1 MLIDSHLHIYR
12 EREIGV
18 RAKADYPIVEYGT
31 LEGVEYSA
39 RGGDAADALAALA
52 EAGVAR
58 AAVLN
63 VFLMD
68 GMPQP
73 AGGLLWP
80 GADGP
85 PPHADR
91 AADLISL
98 NEWLCDL
105 AAQHR
110 ELLPMLTVHP
120 GVMTPA
126 ETADHVGS
134 LAAERGARGVKLHTV
149 AQRFLPSDPALDPL
163 WELCSDR
170 GLPVIAHCGPDR
182 LETGWATPEAF
193 VPLAERFPRLPLVLA
208 HLGGGDFRRI
218 VAVADAF
225 PGLRFDL
232 SEIVSWVGAT
242 NAPADPA
249 AFVALIRAVGVER
262 VMAGSDFPWYEP
274 AWVIDAVTRLPGLS
288 AAERELILGG
298 TAAELFGL
306 GG

>member
-31 LEGVEYSA
+31 LEGVTYSE

-52 EAGVAR
+52 EAGVSY

-73 AGGLLWP
+73 ASGLTWP

-91 AADLISL
+91 AADLIGL
-98 NEWLCDL
+98 NEWLCAL
-105 AAQHR
+105 AQEHAQ
-110 ELLPMLTVHP
+110 LLPMLTVHP

-126 ETADHVGS
+126 ETADHVGT
-134 LAAERGARGVKLHTV
+134 LASERGARGVKLHTV

-225 PGLRFDL
+225 PGVRFDL
-232 SEIVSWVGAT
+232 SEIVSWVGGS
-242 NAPADPA
+242 NAPEDA
-249 AFVALIRAVGVER
+249 AALAALVRAVGVER

-288 AAERELILGG
+288 TSERDLILGR
-298 TAAELFGL
+298 TAAQLFGL
-306 GG
+306 

>member
-1 MLIDSHLHIYR
+1 MLVDSHLHIYR

-18 RAKADYPIVEYGT
+18 NAKADYPIVEYGT
-31 LEGVEYSA
+31 LEGVRYSE

-52 EAGVAR
+52 EAGVSY

-73 AGGLLWP
+73 ASGLVWP
-80 GADGP
+80 GVDGP

-91 AADLISL
+91 AADLAGL

-105 AAQHR
+105 AAQHPQ
-110 ELLPMLTVHP
+110 LLPMLTVHP

-193 VPLAERFPRLPLVLA
+193 VPLAERFPASRSCSP
-208 HLGGGDFRRI
+208 
-218 VAVADAF
+218 
-225 PGLRFDL
+225 
-232 SEIVSWVGAT
+232 T
-242 NAPADPA
+242 
-249 AFVALIRAVGVER
+249 
-262 VMAGSDFPWYEP
+262 
-274 AWVIDAVTRLPGLS
+274 S
-288 AAERELILGG
+288 AAA
-298 TAAELFGL
+298 TSAASSRSPTPSRSCASTSPRSSRGSAARTRPRTPPPSPRWCAPSASSA
-306 GG
+306 